1 MIEAM
6 PKSPRPAHRPGPLTA
21 ATVAVGVTQ
30 VMASVTPSPMPLT
43 PMQAFVR
50 TLQYQSGICRL
61 WRASLVYGPLGL

>member
-1 MIEAM
+1 
-6 PKSPRPAHRPGPLTA
+6 
-21 ATVAVGVTQ
+21 
-30 VMASVTPSPMPLT
+30 MPLT